1 MNNMKKIL
9 LIFCLILFL
18 SSCGMKYKKYI
29 VDITYGIH
37 YPDTTMIFT
46 ERFDLKEGFLD
57 KDKMNS
63 LQPEDC
69 KPKINSYEGTN
80 YISVRG
86 YRVGPE
92 TTAPIHIQSY
102 RVIFDN

>member
-1 MNNMKKIL
+1 MKKII
-9 LIFCLILFL
+9 LIFCLLLSL
-18 SSCGMKYKKYI
+18 SSCIKYKYYI
-29 VDITYGIH
+29 IDITYGIH

-46 ERFDLKEGFLD
+46 ERFNVKEGFLD
-57 KDKMNS
+57 KDKMKK

-69 KPKINSYEGTN
+69 KPKINSHDGTN

-92 TTAPIHIQSY
+92 TTAPIHIQNY
-102 RVIFDN
+102 RILFDN